1 MRRVIGIVLLAAGL
15 VVTTGAIAAEAPPQQ
30 GFVELFKASTQAHQ
44 AKDYKRMEQLLRDA
58 LKLRPVHPTATYN
71 LAAALVLGG
80 QKNAGV
86 KELRKLARMGLTF
99 DIAADEDFAGIREWQ
114 GFRELR
120 RDFARNARAAGE
132 ANVTFTVPA
141 PSFIPEGLAYDPA
154 SEDFFIGSVRE
165 RRILRI
171 KDEQPVDFTPA
182 GSTWAVLGLTVDA
195 DERRLWA
202 ATAAIAEMKDAKTDE
217 LGRAALV
224 TFDLKSGALQ
234 RRYELPQDGRRHALG
249 DVIVGRKAV
258 YATDSAAGEL
268 YALDPAGGAFQSLT
282 ARGALSSP
290 QGLVMGRDRRTLYV
304 ADYTQ
309 GLYRID
315 VEKRELTRLEVA
327 DDICVYGIDGLYRF
341 GDDLIAVQN
350 GIRPHR
356 VVRFI
361 LDRSGKRV
369 RHATVLASGLKEFD
383 EPTLGVI
390 EGRRFHFVAN
400 SQWHRFDKDHAL
412 PPDAQLRGPV
422 VLQVR
427 LDRRRPT
434 EGDSGRGVPGEAQPA
449 PAPLELPPVGLPR
462 VR

>member
-1 MRRVIGIVLLAAGL
+1 MRLIGIALLAAGL
-15 VVTTGAIAAEAPPQQ
+15 AATAGASAADAVPQ
-30 GFVELFKASTQAHQ
+30 GFVELFKASTQAYE
-44 AKDYKRMEQLLRDA
+44 AKDYRRMEQLLRDA
-58 LKLRPVHPTATYN
+58 LKLRPDHPSATYN
-71 LAAALVLGG
+71 LAAARVLGG
-80 QKNAGV
+80 QKNAGL
-86 KELRKLARMGLTF
+86 KDLRKLARMGLTY
-99 DIAADEDFAGIREWQ
+99 DVARDEDFAGIREWQ
-114 GFRELR
+114 GFQDVR

-132 ANVTFTVPA
+132 AEVTFTVPA
-141 PSFIPEGLAYDPA
+141 PTFIPEGLAYDPD

-195 DERRLWA
+195 SERRLWA
-202 ATAAIAEMKDAKTDE
+202 ATAAIPEMKDAKGDE

-234 RRYELPQDGRRHALG
+234 RRYELPRDERRHVLG

-258 YATDSAAGEL
+258 YTTDSAAGEL
-268 YALDPAGGAFQSLT
+268 YALDPASGTFQALT

-290 QGLVMGRDRRTLYV
+290 QGLVLGRDRRTLYV

-309 GLYRID
+309 GLYRFD
-315 VEKRELTRLEVA
+315 LEKRELTRLEVA
-327 DDICVYGIDGLYRF
+327 EDICVYGIDGLYRF

-361 LDRSGKRV
+361 LDRGGKRV
-369 RHATVLASGLKEFD
+369 RHATVLASSLKDFD
-383 EPTLGVI
+383 QPTLGVI

-400 SQWHRFDKDHAL
+400 SQWSRFGKDQTLA
-412 PPDAQLRGPV
+412 PDAQLRGPV
-422 VLQVR
+422 VLQLR
-427 LDRRRPT
+427 IDRRRPIDDRD
-434 EGDSGRGVPGEAQPA
+434 GGSRVPGQPQ
-449 PAPLELPPVGLPR
+449 PGPGPLDVPPVGLPR
-462 VR
+462 V